1 MTKMFETGLPQNVRF
16 AQRLKDL
23 NKDIY
28 EYFEVE
34 ENDVKA
40 RNLCLAVFTRFYD
53 AEIGITELD
62 IFDLKIKNTFDI
74 LVPTYKALLTA
85 KEKMLNN
92 AENGLTESRTETS
105 ENVITYDNKL
115 VDKTGA
121 DGETN
126 TRESVVYTDVLKED
140 NTRRYEIEHNKSGTD
155 EHSDTRTSEIK
166 RAGAPSFYSELTEA
180 AKGNIY
186 HTFTENF
193 VKFFS
198 EVF

>member
-28 EYFEVE
+28 GYFEVA

-74 LVPTYKALLTA
+74 LMPTYKALLTA

-92 AENGLTESRTETS
+92 AEDGITESRTETS

-186 HTFTENF
+186 HSFTENF

>member
-1 MTKMFETGLPQNVRF
+1 MVRMFETGLPQNVSF

-23 NKDIY
+23 NKNIY
-28 EYFEVE
+28 EYFSVE
-34 ENDVKA
+34 QTDLKA
-40 RNLCLAVFTRFYD
+40 CDLCLAIYTRFYD

-62 IFDLKIKNTFDI
+62 IFDLKIQNTFN
-74 LVPTYKALLTA
+74 LLMPTYKAILTA
-85 KEKMLNN
+85 KEKMLDN
-92 AENGLTESRTETS
+92 AENGITESRTDTS
-105 ENVITYDNKL
+105 ANVITYDNKL

-121 DGETN
+121 NGETN

-140 NTRRYEIEHNKSGTD
+140 STRRYEIEHNKSGTD
-155 EHSDTRTSEIK
+155 AQNDTRTSEIK

-186 HTFTENF
+186 HLFTENF